1 MPPLK
6 PTLVVA
12 LVLAVGLAAPTAAV
26 PLEDDATGTIVLEP
40 ASSPNGTYATL
51 EGGELEVDFER
62 LNDDAVTTAD
72 AVFRITATDDVAEVW
87 IDHDVEGVAFYRG
100 SDPTATIDASSPLEL
115 SAGDTA
121 AVGVAVDTHVATD
134 ASESFS
140 VHVRYADEDEDE
152 DEDDDDASSSLEVTD
167 LEVSPTVLDP
177 GDVVTVRA
185 TYANDDD
192 VTRTTI
198 AELTVDGRVVD
209 EQVVTV
215 RPGETGTVAFERSVD
230 RTGSVRIGVGGVFRT
245 VVVSHP
251 DVAVTDVTLA
261 EERIEPGESIVV
273 TATFENEGNVSLEST
288 GKLTI
293 GGAVVDTH
301 ALALAPGEATRVSF
315 EWRPAESGTYDVA
328 VDGVDA
334 GSVTV
339 AEPGV
344 SVGARELTSTT
355 AVAVVPPAI
364 VAALFLLGAAFRRL
378 ER

>member
-1 MPPLK
+1 MSPLK

-12 LVLAVGLAAPTAAV
+12 LVLTLGLAAPTAAI
-26 PLEDDATGTIVLEP
+26 PLEHDATGAVVLEP
-40 ASSPNGTYATL
+40 SSSSNGTYATL
-51 EGGELEVDFER
+51 ESGELEVDFER
-62 LNDDAVTTAD
+62 LNDDAVTTAN
-72 AVFRITATDDVAEVW
+72 AVFTITATDDVGAVW
-87 IDHDVEGVAFYRG
+87 IDHEVAGVAFYRG

-140 VHVRYADEDEDE
+140 VHVRYADDDE
-152 DEDDDDASSSLEVTD
+152 DDASSSLEVTD

-177 GDVVTVRA
+177 GDAVTVRA
-185 TYANDDD
+185 TYANDDDD

-215 RPGETGTVAFERSVD
+215 RPGETETVAFERPIV
-230 RTGSVRIGVGGVFRT
+230 RTGSVRVGVGGVFRT

-261 EERIEPGESIVV
+261 ADRIPPGESIVV
-273 TATFENEGNVSLEST
+273 TATFENEGNASLEAT
-288 GKLTI
+288 GELAV

-301 ALALAPGEATRVSF
+301 AFALSPGEATTVTF
-315 EWRPAESGTYDVA
+315 EWRPTEPGTYDVA

-334 GSVTV
+334 GTVTV
-339 AEPGV
+339 VESSV
-344 SVGARELTSTT
+344 SVGNRELASATV
-355 AVAVVPPAI
+355 VAVVPPAM
-364 VAALFLLGAAFRRL
+364 VASLFLLGAVSRRL
-378 ER
+378 GR